1 MLATPP
7 PSRFS
12 DLLTYLKWMLRY
24 VGTVRGWGGRAPH
37 ILADQLT
44 LSQTRGQIMLAPTPA
59 PQIFRPSDI
68 PEVDA
73 QVYLKGANI
82 INPW

>member
-1 MLATPP
+1 MIPRKRPHKT
-7 PSRFS
+7 
-12 DLLTYLKWMLRY
+12 M
-24 VGTVRGWGGRAPH
+24 GGGQGPH
-37 ILADQLT
+37 IWADQLT
-44 LSQTRGQIMLAPTPA
+44 LSQTRGEIMLAT

>member
-24 VGTVRGWGGRAPH
+24 VGTVRGWGGRALH
-37 ILADQLT
+37 ILADQLS
-44 LSQTRGQIMLAPTPA
+44 LSQTRGLIMIAPA
-59 PQIFRPSDI
+59 PLQIFRPSDI